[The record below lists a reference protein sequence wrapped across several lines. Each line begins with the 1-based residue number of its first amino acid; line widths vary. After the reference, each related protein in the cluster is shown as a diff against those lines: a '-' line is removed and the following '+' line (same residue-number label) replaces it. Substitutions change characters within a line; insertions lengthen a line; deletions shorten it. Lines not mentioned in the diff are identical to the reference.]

1 MFNEYIERYNS
12 NRTGT
17 DGGRVYGTSESS
29 PYQGLHY
36 RISRVDEG
44 IEMLTSEGKVEFVI
58 KYDARTESDEGNANV
73 GGEFKLALVV
83 V

>member
-1 MFNEYIERYNS
+1 MFNEYIDRYNS

-17 DGGRVYGTSESS
+17 GVGRVYGTSESS
-29 PYQGLHY
+29 PYQGVHY
-36 RISRVDEG
+36 RISRVDDG
-44 IEMLTSEGKVEFVI
+44 IEMVSSEDRVEFVI
-58 KYDARTESDEGNANV
+58 KYEARTELDQGKANV